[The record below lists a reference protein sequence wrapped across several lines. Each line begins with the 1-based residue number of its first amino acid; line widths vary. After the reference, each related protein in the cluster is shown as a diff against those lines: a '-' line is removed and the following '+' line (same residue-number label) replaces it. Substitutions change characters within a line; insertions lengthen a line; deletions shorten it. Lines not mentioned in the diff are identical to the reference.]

1 MGVVWEGEVHG
12 MKCGTDVQQD
22 MAKINSA
29 DFASRRN
36 RCCRMV
42 VSGLAQEKEGSGP

>member
-1 MGVVWEGEVHG
+1 

-36 RCCRMV
+36 RRPLGEQ
-42 VSGLAQEKEGSGP
+42 GL